1 MSDALKIKRTWRGL
15 ICPVCRLVFRV
26 PKDHEGHGVICP
38 ACSHL
43 LNLPEAKVE
52 LNHDSRDKQKAA
64 EDPKS
69 LAPSPRDKINSKQ
82 ITARSITDQD
92 MVTNAD
98 ASADNVGHRKR
109 RRKSQSDQKVGWD
122 ERKEIS
128 TRGEGS
134 AQPWIIG
141 GSILGLLI
149 VGIGA
154 WLVID
159 SLKHDPSDETI
170 APTAKAVPDSGA
182 LSVQDDMKSTSEQ
195 EIDEPKITGTWSA
208 GLNLLADA
216 EVAAR
221 KFLNAKSLDE
231 MAQHVRRP
239 EITIPRM
246 RQWYGDAPWIPFRF
260 KKIGRNGKIDMKGAN
275 AFMPVQLMDYTYR
288 QISLHRVGNDYKV
301 DWESWVVWSSMRWND
316 LFLEKPEEPVE
327 IRVSCIIDYYYNRLF
342 RDETKWLAVRLQH
355 PYQDRIIYGYVD
367 KQSPSF
373 TSFMTSLQKGASFAA
388 TLKVKFP
395 KNSIADNQVEIVE
408 FLQNGWRLN
417 FNQDEV
423 EKN

>member
-15 ICPVCRLVFRV
+15 VCPVCRLVFRV

-52 LNHDSRDKQKAA
+52 LNHDTKAMQKAA

-82 ITARSITDQD
+82 ITARSITEQD

-159 SLKHDPSDETI
+159 SLKQDPSDETI
-170 APTAKAVPDSGA
+170 APTARAVPDSGA
-182 LSVQDDMKSTSEQ
+182 LSVQDQ
-195 EIDEPKITGTWSA
+195 RA
-208 GLNLLADA
+208 GN
-216 EVAAR
+216 R
-221 KFLNAKSLDE
+221 RAK
-231 MAQHVRRP
+231 
-239 EITIPRM
+239 
-246 RQWYGDAPWIPFRF
+246 
-260 KKIGRNGKIDMKGAN
+260 
-275 AFMPVQLMDYTYR
+275 DY
-288 QISLHRVGNDYKV
+288 
-301 DWESWVVWSSMRWND
+301 
-316 LFLEKPEEPVE
+316 
-327 IRVSCIIDYYYNRLF
+327 
-342 RDETKWLAVRLQH
+342 
-355 PYQDRIIYGYVD
+355 
-367 KQSPSF
+367 
-373 TSFMTSLQKGASFAA
+373 
-388 TLKVKFP
+388 
-395 KNSIADNQVEIVE
+395 
-408 FLQNGWRLN
+408 
-417 FNQDEV
+417 
-423 EKN
+423 